1 MSMWCLMAAPLI
13 FSGDMTKLD
22 EFTLNVL
29 CNAEMIAV
37 DQDPLGRQAKII
49 APIATQ
55 QPLVGPSTANTLI
68 LGKPMED
75 GSQVVGLFNLSAV
88 SQTITVEWKDLG
100 IAGQQNVSRPV
111 AAERHRDGRWP
122 ICDAGRTAWRAG
134 DPLMAETKV
143 GRVLVRYGR

>member
-100 IAGQQNVSRPV
+100 IAGQQTSRDLWRQKDIGTVDGRFAMPV
-111 AAERHRDGRWP
+111 APHGVQVIRLWP
-122 ICDAGRTAWRAG
+122 KR
-134 DPLMAETKV
+134 K
-143 GRVLVRYGR
+143 